1 MVSHYTLK
9 IKATCTHP
17 SPVLAAATLEFALSH
32 LDVEEK
38 GQITVGRSWG
48 NLTNRDAALETF

>member
-1 MVSHYTLK
+1 MHSSLPY
-9 IKATCTHP
+9 
-17 SPVLAAATLEFALSH
+17 VLAAATLEFALSH